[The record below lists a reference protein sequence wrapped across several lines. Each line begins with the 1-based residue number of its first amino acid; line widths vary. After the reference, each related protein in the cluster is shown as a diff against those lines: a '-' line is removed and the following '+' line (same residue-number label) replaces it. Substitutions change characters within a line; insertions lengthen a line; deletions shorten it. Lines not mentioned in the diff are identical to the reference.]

1 MQVRAL
7 LCAFFDVLME
17 QRSAHADSHF
27 AIEAACWLLLALL
40 ALVGDADGG
49 DAELSDTAA
58 LLLASL
64 HGVALAAALAQDS
77 ALDRLTGHGGMRCCA
92 LLLETLLTAGLG
104 VADESIDALVAILE
118 PIERQQQPTAAI
130 DLYLSWTALHSYF
143 GRVEH
148 AASAPGPASVGMD
161 RLPLRVWLRQ
171 RTSNALSSAP
181 RHADALPVMRVGRAH
196 LACHT
201 LALER
206 CSTDSVLWNTSHA
219 APPAAVADAPCELVI
234 GAAPAGAAH
243 FHVSLEGDA
252 AAFAG
257 SGPILVRRA
266 YESTAPD
273 AAMAAAAVAA
283 AALHRPLGG
292 AGGSGGDGITDVAGM
307 ATWRVPRNALI
318 IVTIQLIGAHALA
331 AMDDRC
337 LLVVTDHVPSGLL
350 PLSVCTPSGGH
361 GKWWE
366 EAELRAGRVQLTVR
380 ASVLRRLHEGL
391 GSVRAVDPKQQPR
404 AAHTIRS

>member
-1 MQVRAL
+1 M
-7 LCAFFDVLME
+7 
-17 QRSAHADSHF
+17 
-27 AIEAACWLLLALL
+27 
-40 ALVGDADGG
+40 
-49 DAELSDTAA
+49 
-58 LLLASL
+58 
-64 HGVALAAALAQDS
+64 
-77 ALDRLTGHGGMRCCA
+77 
-92 LLLETLLTAGLG
+92 
-104 VADESIDALVAILE
+104 
-118 PIERQQQPTAAI
+118 
-130 DLYLSWTALHSYF
+130 
-143 GRVEH
+143 
-148 AASAPGPASVGMD
+148 GMD
-161 RLPLRVWLRQ
+161 SLPLWLRQ
-171 RTSNALSSAP
+171 RTSNALSSAS
-181 RHADALPVMRVGRAH
+181 RHADALPMMRVGRAR
-196 LACHT
+196 LASHT

-206 CSTDSVLWNTSHA
+206 CSTDSVLWNTSHV

-243 FHVSLEGDA
+243 FHVALEGDA

-283 AALHRPLGG
+283 AALNRPLGG
-292 AGGSGGDGITDVAGM
+292 AGGGGGGIGGGGDGITDVAGM

-350 PLSVCTPSGGH
+350 PLSVCTRSGGH

-380 ASVLRRLHEGL
+380 ASVLRKLHEGL
-391 GSVRAVDPKQQPR
+391 GSVRAVD
-404 AAHTIRS
+404 